1 MLQSTQ
7 PCVRLELNLHSL
19 LSDLNQLIALGHL
32 RNLAEFP
39 R

>member
-1 MLQSTQ
+1 MLQSTK
-7 PCVRLELNLHSL
+7 PCVRPELNLHNL
-19 LSDLNQLIALGHL
+19 LADLNQLIALGHL